1 MIFYIF
7 KTTLNDMKANIK
19 IGKSFPYF
27 YKLASSFSLLL
38 IIGI

>member
-19 IGKSFPYF
+19 IGKGLPYF
-27 YKLASSFSLLL
+27 YILASSFSLLL
-38 IIGI
+38 II